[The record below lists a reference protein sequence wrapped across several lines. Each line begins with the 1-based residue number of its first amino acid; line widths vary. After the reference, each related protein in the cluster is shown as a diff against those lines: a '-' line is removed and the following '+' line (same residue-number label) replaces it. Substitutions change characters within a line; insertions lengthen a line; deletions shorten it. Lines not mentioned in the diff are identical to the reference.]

1 MAVVFSPS
9 ARNPVRAGQ
18 ASVNQAQ
25 TYRCRTTGAEQQ
37 AQMNVYRY
45 IHRLQDPEKNPKMQ
59 KPLQFERNR
68 TYSELLTEPLHIL
81 KF

>member
-18 ASVNQAQ
+18 ASVSQAQ
-25 TYRCRTTGAEQQ
+25 TYRYRPTGTDQQ
-37 AQMNVYRY
+37 VQMNVYRN

-59 KPLQFERNR
+59 KPLQSEINR
-68 TYSELLTEPLHIL
+68 IHSELLTEPLHIL

>member
-9 ARNPVRAGQ
+9 ARTLVRAGQ

-25 TYRCRTTGAEQQ
+25 TKRYRPTGANQQ
-37 AQMNVYRY
+37 VQMNVYRH

-59 KPLQFERNR
+59 KPLQSRKTE
-68 TYSELLTEPLHIL
+68 YSELLTEPLQIL
-81 KF
+81 EF